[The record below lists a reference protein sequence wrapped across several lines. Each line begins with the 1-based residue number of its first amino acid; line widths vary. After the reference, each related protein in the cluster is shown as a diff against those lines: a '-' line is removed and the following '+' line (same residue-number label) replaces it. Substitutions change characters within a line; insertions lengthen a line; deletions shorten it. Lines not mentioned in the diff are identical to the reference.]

1 MLEEPEYQD
10 KDGNRDEFESE
21 TFGCKFTSKIYWP
34 DMVLLGEKVRGNIY
48 MTGNGH
54 IGGEKVLFE
63 KGCISQRKS
72 TEKVKHFT
80 AMGLTNLLV

>member
-1 MLEEPEYQD
+1 
-10 KDGNRDEFESE
+10 
-21 TFGCKFTSKIYWP
+21 
-34 DMVLLGEKVRGNIY
+34 MVLLGEKVSGNIY